1 MGGYLLLSTIKF
13 SNLETGEENNNNNK
27 SKNNIKTPPQSC
39 TQPPKSYMHSAL
51 TLIATCYFINR
62 LDAKYNAEAL
72 EDGRE
77 AEGENGMTACW
88 DQ

>member
-1 MGGYLLLSTIKF
+1 
-13 SNLETGEENNNNNK
+13 
-27 SKNNIKTPPQSC
+27 
-39 TQPPKSYMHSAL
+39 MHSAL
-51 TLIATCYFINR
+51 TLIAACYFINR